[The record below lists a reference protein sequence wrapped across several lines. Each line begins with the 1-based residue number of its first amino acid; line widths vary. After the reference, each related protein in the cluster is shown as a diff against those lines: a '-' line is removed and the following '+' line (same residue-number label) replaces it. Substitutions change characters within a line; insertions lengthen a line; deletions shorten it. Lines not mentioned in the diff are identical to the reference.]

1 MSAFS
6 PVNILPAHIAR
17 QAAAAFGTPAHV
29 YSQAALEHQAAAALA
44 FPNAAGL
51 TVRFAMK
58 ALPNAAVLR
67 LFDRLGLH
75 FDASSGHEARR
86 AMLAGIAPQK
96 ISLSTQELPA
106 DFAALLHAGVTIN
119 ACSLSQ
125 LEAVGTAFPGHA
137 IGVRLNPGRGS
148 GGTGKTNVG
157 GPDASFG
164 IWHEH
169 VPTVLAT
176 ARRHGLKIV
185 RVHTHIGS
193 GSDPRV
199 WQEVSSQSLA
209 LTRHFPDATTLNLGG
224 GFKVARVEGEKAA
237 DLQAAGASV
246 KAEFEAFAA
255 ATGRRLHLEI
265 EPGTFLTANCGVLL
279 ARVQDVTDTGPG
291 GRRFLKLD
299 TGMTELLRPSLYGA
313 QHPAEI
319 VPNADVATNTA
330 NSANTNSANSVVA
343 APVAA
348 PAAAA
353 AAAAHD
359 YILVGHCCE
368 SGDLVSCAPG
378 EPETLAP
385 RRLAAAHIGDL
396 CLIGG
401 AGAYCAA
408 MSAKNYNSFPEAPEV
423 LVGLDGVPR
432 LIRRRQTLEQ
442 ILQNEI
448 APEANA

>member
-1 MSAFS
+1 MAIQSAVS
-6 PVNILPAHIAR
+6 IPVPPPSALVPPATAR
-17 QAAAAFGTPAHV
+17 QIAAQFGTPAHV
-29 YSQAALEHQAAAALA
+29 YSQIALERQAAGTLA
-44 FPNAAGL
+44 FPNAYGL

-75 FDASSGHEARR
+75 FDASSGHEAHR
-86 AMLAGIAPQK
+86 AILAGIAPAK

-106 DFAALLHAGVTIN
+106 DFAGLLRAGVNVN

-125 LEAVGTAFPGHA
+125 LEAIGTALPGHA

-169 VPTVLAT
+169 IPAVLEI
-176 ARRHGLKIV
+176 ARRHGLRIV

-193 GSDPRV
+193 GSDPLV
-199 WQEVSSQSLA
+199 WQQVSVSSLA
-209 LTRHFPDATTLNLGG
+209 LMHHFPDATALDLGG
-224 GFKVARVEGEKAA
+224 GFKVARVAGEKST
-237 DLQAAGASV
+237 DLQTVGIPV
-246 KAEFEAFAA
+246 KAAFEQFAA
-255 ATGRRLHLEI
+255 ETGRRLHLEI
-265 EPGTFLTANCGVLL
+265 EPGTFLVANCGILL
-279 ARVQDVTDTGPG
+279 ARVQDVTDTGPA
-291 GRRFLKLD
+291 GRNFLKLD

-313 QHPAEI
+313 QHPSEI
-319 VPNADVATNTA
+319 IFAD
-330 NSANTNSANSVVA
+330 
-343 APVAA
+343 
-348 PAAAA
+348 AAADA
-353 AAAAHD
+353 ANIGAFAARPERD

-368 SGDLVSCAPG
+368 SGDLISCAPG
-378 EPETLAP
+378 EPETLSP
-385 RRLAAAHIGDL
+385 RRHPETRIGDL

-442 ILQNEI
+442 IVQNEVG
-448 APEANA
+448 